1 MLFARLCHHGTL
13 YVMLRRRTCKS
24 GLSSYMAS
32 KNVDEPHGREHSTS
46 LDPEA
51 GNQVEPN
58 TVDKFAKVA
67 LDVTYTAMDRT

>member
-1 MLFARLCHHGTL
+1 
-13 YVMLRRRTCKS
+13 
-24 GLSSYMAS
+24 MAS

-58 TVDKFAKVA
+58 AVDKFAKVA